1 MYKTLAETNNLAKR
15 IEELT
20 IRLTNVI
27 SVTETAGE
35 IAVSQEVFNIFME
48 MDYYKEHPEDVYIQD
63 IPTDRLGRKNVI
75 AILRGQKNNSKKAI
89 SLLGHTDT
97 VGISDYGTLVDF
109 CNKPYELTE
118 KMSEIIHTL
127 PTHVQEDMNSEKE
140 DFLFG
145 RGIFDMKSGDAIII
159 ALMEAISKDLEN
171 FEGNIIYTAVCDEES
186 NSAGMFAAVPE
197 LNRIRNDNDW
207 DILGMIDTDYMTN
220 EYHGD
225 EDKYVYVG
233 AVGKLMPSFFVVGQ
247 ETHVGESFNGF
258 DPNQMVAELTKK
270 INMNTEY
277 CDIAEGQVTLPPLT
291 LKQRDLKP
299 EYSVQ
304 SAKTSTLFFNYA
316 THKSTPDEVL
326 EKMVV
331 AAKECMQTTIDD
343 LNKQYKK
350 FCEMSK
356 IEHKVLPWK
365 EHVITYDELYAK
377 VKEEM
382 GIKLDVII
390 SEFEEEKLKD
400 EKMDERDYALALVEK
415 VHNLWSDRDPVIV
428 VYFTPPYYPHILVD
442 GETEKEQKVL
452 KAVKDA
458 VSETKSDYKLVYKNF
473 FPYIADISFAAA
485 PQGEDTI
492 NALKHN
498 MPGFG
503 TKYIMP
509 LDDMAE
515 LNLPVLDIGPFGK
528 DAHKYTER
536 LETNYSFNIT
546 PELVYRT
553 MVNLLTAE

>member
-1 MYKTLAETNNLAKR
+1 MYKMLAEKNNLSSR

-20 IRLTNVI
+20 IRLTQVI

-35 IAVSQEVFNIFME
+35 IDISQEIFNIFME
-48 MDYYKEHPEDVYIQD
+48 MDYYKNNPEHVYIQD

-75 AILRGQKNNSKKAI
+75 AILKGNKGNSKKAV

-97 VGISDYGTLVDF
+97 VGISDYGNLIDM
-109 CNKPYELTE
+109 CNKPYELTS
-118 KMSEIIHTL
+118 KMSEIIRDL
-127 PTHVQEDMNSEKE
+127 PETVQEDIQSEKE
-140 DFLFG
+140 NFLFG

-159 ALMEAISKDLEN
+159 ALMEAISKDLDN

-186 NSAGMFAAVPE
+186 NSVGMFAAVPE
-197 LNRIRNDNDW
+197 LNKIQKENNW
-207 DILGMIDTDYMTN
+207 DIQGMIDTDYMTN

-225 EDKYVYVG
+225 DDKYVYVG

-304 SAKTSTLFFNYA
+304 SAKTATLFFNYA

-326 EKMVV
+326 EKMVL
-331 AAKECMQTTIDD
+331 AAKECMQISIND
-343 LNKQYKK
+343 LNKQYKS
-350 FCEMSK
+350 FCELSK
-356 IEHKVLPWK
+356 IEHKELPWK

-382 GIKLDVII
+382 GYRLEVII
-390 SEFEEEKLKD
+390 SEFEHEKLKD
-400 EKMDERDYALALVEK
+400 EKLDERDYSLALVEK
-415 VHNLWSDRDPVIV
+415 VHSLWSNRHPVIV
-428 VYFTPPYYPHILVD
+428 VYFTPPYYPHVLVN
-442 GETEKEQKVL
+442 GKSEKEQRVL
-452 KAVKDA
+452 DAVKSA
-458 VSETKSDYKLVYKNF
+458 VNDTETNYNLVYKNF

-485 PQGEDTI
+485 PQGEDVI
-492 NALKHN
+492 NALKQN

-503 TKYIMP
+503 TKYVMP
-509 LDDMAE
+509 LDEMSE

-536 LETNYSFNIT
+536 LETNYSFNTT

-553 MVNLLTAE
+553 VINLLKTD